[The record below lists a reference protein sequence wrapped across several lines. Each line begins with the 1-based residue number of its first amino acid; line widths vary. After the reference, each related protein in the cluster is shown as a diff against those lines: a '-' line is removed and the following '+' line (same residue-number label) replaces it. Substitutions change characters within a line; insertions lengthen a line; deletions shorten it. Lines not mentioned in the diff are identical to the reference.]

1 MSGGASRLHPIP
13 IPPHRCRQARGRGG
27 ELRDSSPAGRG
38 ERGGAAQLGTARPPA
53 PPRAMESD
61 RAGREPQPRA
71 APGKTPSPMGDSVLP
86 PQPGDTVH
94 GDSPPQRDRPIL
106 PAVTPSPM
114 ATPPPGQLCPVPA
127 AVTPPGHPMSPI
139 PAAVAP
145 SAESVPP
152 WCDKTPPAHP
162 HPHATEQPKEEAS
175 RSTAGQPLPVPT
187 APCPAETLPHGSTT
201 VAPTAGKGAPSD
213 AKSPPGSTTQPPKD
227 VPPKDTPSKDIPP
240 KDMPSKDVPLK
251 DASPKDTPSKE
262 VAPKDV
268 LPKDVTPKDV
278 PPKGDRATPAAASP
292 SSAAS
297 PRPKQADA
305 QKAQARH
312 RQAKE
317 RREERAKYLAAKRAL
332 WLEKEEKAKVLRER
346 QLEERRRRLE
356 EQRLRAEKRRA
367 VLEERQRQKL
377 EKNKERYEAAIQR
390 SAKKTW
396 AEIRQQ
402 RWSWAGALH
411 HGSATHK
418 DGASRCSVSAVNL
431 PKHVDSIINKR
442 LSKSS
447 ATLWNSPSRN
457 RSLQLSPWESSIV
470 DRLMTPTL
478 SFLARSR
485 SAVTL
490 AGNGKEQVP
499 VCPRSA
505 SASPLSPCHNHRLPH
520 RCWERRRGTA
530 GSPDVTPRR
539 RAESSPKKKEKKEKE
554 RENAKERSAL
564 SRERS
569 LKKRQSLP
577 GAQPRL
583 LPTADSSA
591 HSSPKVRARVR
602 DERGEQD
609 GQAKGRERK
618 EEDKGPATPEPPR
631 VPTEP
636 AAAPSAP
643 AAHSPPS
650 RPSAGTTDREE
661 AARLLAEKRRQAR
674 EQREREE
681 RERREQ
687 EEQERRL
694 QEERARQAAEEQ
706 SRREAL
712 ARQREEEQQLQEE
725 REAQE
730 KARAERE
737 ETERLQRQR
746 EEAEAKAREEA
757 ERQRLER
764 EKHFQRE
771 EQERLERKKR
781 LEEIMKRTRKS
792 DAADAK
798 KKEDKKIVN
807 GKAVEQEHSTGGE
820 KRAGPMPK
828 AEELPETETPSAGML
843 GTLKGPAGEGLQP
856 SSPAKDVAAPVVNG
870 VQPSK
875 HENGFSG
882 TEGSSELL
890 ELSHHGGSPSSIIPF
905 GDKEPFLKQA
915 VVKPPQVT
923 EVL

>member
-1 MSGGASRLHPIP
+1 MER
-13 IPPHRCRQARGRGG
+13 
-27 ELRDSSPAGRG
+27 SS
-38 ERGGAAQLGTARPPA
+38 
-53 PPRAMESD
+53 
-61 RAGREPQPRA
+61 AGREPQPQPQPQA

-86 PQPGDTVH
+86 LTVQPPSPGGTLH
-94 GDSPPQRDRPIL
+94 GDSPPPQRDRPVPTAITPPGQPASPVPPAVTPSKTSIPPVL
-106 PAVTPSPM
+106 PAVTPPGQP
-114 ATPPPGQLCPVPA
+114 AGPVKGPPP
-127 AVTPPGHPMSPI
+127 
-139 PAAVAP
+139 
-145 SAESVPP
+145 
-152 WCDKTPPAHP
+152 
-162 HPHATEQPKEEAS
+162 
-175 RSTAGQPLPVPT
+175 
-187 APCPAETLPHGSTT
+187 
-201 VAPTAGKGAPSD
+201 D
-213 AKSPPGSTTQPPKD
+213 AKSPPGSAAGP
-227 VPPKDTPSKDIPP
+227 
-240 KDMPSKDVPLK
+240 
-251 DASPKDTPSKE
+251 
-262 VAPKDV
+262 
-268 LPKDVTPKDV
+268 PKDV
-278 PPKGDRATPAAASP
+278 PPKGDRSAPAAASP
-292 SSAAS
+292 ASAAS
-297 PRPKQADA
+297 PRPKQDT

-312 RQAKE
+312 KQAKE
-317 RREERAKYLAAKRAL
+317 RREERAKYLAAKRVL
-332 WLEKEEKAKVLRER
+332 WLEKEEKAKLLREK
-346 QLEERRRRLE
+346 QLEDRRKRLE
-356 EQRLRAEKRRA
+356 EQRLKAEKRRA

-411 HGSATHK
+411 HGSSAHK

-505 SASPLSPCHNHRLPH
+505 SASPLSPCHNHRLQH
-520 RCWERRRGTA
+520 RCWERRKGPA

-539 RAESSPKKKEKKEKE
+539 RTESSPKKKEKKEKE

-583 LPTADSSA
+583 LPAGDSSPGPKNRPSSPATPKGRPASPSPALGSPHKPPLPRSA
-591 HSSPKVRARVR
+591 HSSPKVRAKAR
-602 DERGEQD
+602 DERGEQE
-609 GQAKGRERK
+609 GQVKAREKK
-618 EEDKGPATPEPPR
+618 EEERGSAPSDPPR
-631 VPTEP
+631 VPAEP
-636 AAAPSAP
+636 TAGRYGRGGHGDGRARGSGSRVYRQGGFPGVPPTAGCRSVEQPSP
-643 AAHSPPS
+643 AMPVAVGCCGGSTSLGTRNRAVLSRLLSLSPLSPPH
-650 RPSAGTTDREE
+650 PSLPHPAV
-661 AARLLAEKRRQAR
+661 L
-674 EQREREE
+674 
-681 RERREQ
+681 
-687 EEQERRL
+687 
-694 QEERARQAAEEQ
+694 
-706 SRREAL
+706 
-712 ARQREEEQQLQEE
+712 
-725 REAQE
+725 
-730 KARAERE
+730 
-737 ETERLQRQR
+737 QR
-746 EEAEAKAREEA
+746 EEAEARAREEA
-757 ERQRLER
+757 ERQRQER

-798 KKEDKKIVN
+798 KKEDKKIMN
-807 GKAVEQEHSTGGE
+807 GKAAEQEDVTGRE

-828 AEELPETETPSAGML
+828 AEELPETETPSTGSPGM
-843 GTLKGPAGEGLQP
+843 LKGPSGEGLQP
-856 SSPAKDVAAPVVNG
+856 SSPTKEVAAPVVNG
-870 VQPSK
+870 MQPGK

-882 TEGSSELL
+882 TEGSPELL
-890 ELSHHGGSPSSIIPF
+890 ELSHHSSSPGSIIPF

>member
-1 MSGGASRLHPIP
+1 
-13 IPPHRCRQARGRGG
+13 
-27 ELRDSSPAGRG
+27 
-38 ERGGAAQLGTARPPA
+38 
-53 PPRAMESD
+53 
-61 RAGREPQPRA
+61 
-71 APGKTPSPMGDSVLP
+71 MGDSIP
-86 PQPGDTVH
+86 PPSVPPPSPGDAVQGEHSPCPHNRPGHSDAIPSEKTAPPVCAAITPSEKIVLSVPAAMSPSWQPVMPPPVS
-94 GDSPPQRDRPIL
+94 SPPQHDRPSP
-106 PAVTPSPM
+106 PAM
-114 ATPPPGQLCPVPA
+114 ALPGQ
-127 AVTPPGHPMSPI
+127 PMSPS
-139 PAAVAP
+139 PATLVP
-145 SAESVPP
+145 SAQSVPP
-152 WCDKTPPAHP
+152 RCDRSPRPKPPGMEH
-162 HPHATEQPKEEAS
+162 PKEEALPHTS
-175 RSTAGQPLPVPT
+175 GQPAPILAA
-187 APCPAETLPHGSTT
+187 APCSAETLPHGSQPP
-201 VAPTAGKGAPSD
+201 APAANEGAPPD
-213 AKSPPGSTTQPPKD
+213 AKSSLGATAG
-227 VPPKDTPSKDIPP
+227 
-240 KDMPSKDVPLK
+240 PSKDV
-251 DASPKDTPSKE
+251 TPRSSR
-262 VAPKDV
+262 P
-268 LPKDVTPKDV
+268 
-278 PPKGDRATPAAASP
+278 SP
-292 SSAAS
+292 SPATSH
-297 PRPKQADA
+297 RPKQDA

-312 RQAKE
+312 KQAKE
-317 RREERAKYLAAKRAL
+317 RREERAKYLAAKRVL
-332 WLEKEEKAKVLRER
+332 WLEKEEKARLLREK
-346 QLEERRRRLE
+346 QLEERRKRLE

-390 SAKKTW
+390 SVKKTW

-411 HGSATHK
+411 HGSPAHK

-520 RCWERRRGTA
+520 RCWERRKAATT
-530 GSPDVTPRR
+530 SPDVTPRR
-539 RAESSPKKKEKKEKE
+539 RTEPLPKKEKKEKD

-564 SRERS
+564 SHERS
-569 LKKRQSLP
+569 LKKRQSLTA
-577 GAQPRL
+577 AQPWL
-583 LPTADSSA
+583 LPAADSSPGPKNRPSSPA
-591 HSSPKVRARVR
+591 TPKNRPSSPAIPKNRPSSPATLKNRPSSPATPKAHPASLSPALSSPHKPPLPRSTHSSPKVRARAR
-602 DERGEQD
+602 EERGEQE
-609 GQAKGRERK
+609 GQLKARERK
-618 EEDKGPATPEPPR
+618 EEEQGPAPPALSEPPK
-631 VPTEP
+631 VPAEP
-636 AAAPSAP
+636 TAGPPVHAAPSPVLA
-643 AAHSPPS
+643 SPS
-650 RPSAGTTDREE
+650 ARPAGTTDREE

-687 EEQERRL
+687 EEQERRV
-694 QEERARQAAEEQ
+694 QEERAQRAAEEQ

-712 ARQREEEQQLQEE
+712 ARLQEE

-730 KARAERE
+730 RARAAQE
-737 ETERLQRQR
+737 EVERLQRQR
-746 EEAEAKAREEA
+746 EEAEARAREEA

-792 DAADAK
+792 DAADTK
-798 KKEDKKIVN
+798 KKDDKKVVN
-807 GKAVEQEHSTGGE
+807 GKAAKQENVPGRE
-820 KRAGPMPK
+820 KHLGPIPK
-828 AEELPETETPSAGML
+828 AEELPEMETSSAGTPG
-843 GTLKGPAGEGLQP
+843 GTKGLVGEGLQP
-856 SSPAKDVAAPVVNG
+856 SSKEAAALVNG
-870 VQPSK
+870 MQPSK

-882 TEGSSELL
+882 TEGSKELRD
-890 ELSHHGGSPSSIIPF
+890 LSHHGGSPGSIIPF

>member
-1 MSGGASRLHPIP
+1 MER
-13 IPPHRCRQARGRGG
+13 
-27 ELRDSSPAGRG
+27 SP
-38 ERGGAAQLGTARPPA
+38 
-53 PPRAMESD
+53 
-61 RAGREPQPRA
+61 AGREPQPQPQPA
-71 APGKTPSPMGDSVLP
+71 QGKPPSPMGDSVPPYTSPLPSPGDALQGERTP
-86 PQPGDTVH
+86 PQH
-94 GDSPPQRDRPIL
+94 DRPVPPAVVPSGQAISPVP
-106 PAVTPSPM
+106 PAVTPSEK
-114 ATPPPGQLCPVPA
+114 TVSPVPA
-127 AVTPPGHPMSPI
+127 ATTSSRQPICPPAVMPPSESSTPQHDQPVPPAATPSGQPISPI

-152 WCDKTPPAHP
+152 WCDRSPPGPPRPPVMEHL
-162 HPHATEQPKEEAS
+162 KEEAS
-175 RSTAGQPLPVPT
+175 PHTAGQPVPVHAAA
-187 APCPAETLPHGSTT
+187 APCLAETLPRGSEPL
-201 VAPTAGKGAPSD
+201 APAADEGAPSN
-213 AKSPPGSTTQPPKD
+213 AKSPPGSAAG
-227 VPPKDTPSKDIPP
+227 
-240 KDMPSKDVPLK
+240 PSKDVPPRSDHPTL
-251 DASPKDTPSKE
+251 
-262 VAPKDV
+262 
-268 LPKDVTPKDV
+268 
-278 PPKGDRATPAAASP
+278 AAASP
-292 SSAAS
+292 APAAS
-297 PRPKQADA
+297 PRPKRDA

-312 RQAKE
+312 KQAKE
-317 RREERAKYLAAKRAL
+317 RLEERAKYLAAKRVL
-332 WLEKEEKAKVLRER
+332 WLEKEEKARLLREK
-346 QLEERRRRLE
+346 QLEERRKRLE
-356 EQRLRAEKRRA
+356 EQRLKAEKRRA

-411 HGSATHK
+411 HGSPAHK

-505 SASPLSPCHNHRLPH
+505 SASPLSPCHNHRLQH
-520 RCWERRRGTA
+520 RCWERRKGTT

-539 RAESSPKKKEKKEKE
+539 KTESSPKKKEKKEKE

-577 GAQPRL
+577 AAQPRL
-583 LPTADSSA
+583 LPAADSSPGPKNRPSSPA
-591 HSSPKVRARVR
+591 TPKARPASPSPALGSPHKPPLPRSTHSSPKVRARAR
-602 DERGEQD
+602 EERGEQE
-609 GQAKGRERK
+609 GQAKARERK
-618 EEDKGPATPEPPR
+618 EEERGPASPALPEPPK
-631 VPTEP
+631 VPAEP
-636 AAAPSAP
+636 AAAPPAP
-643 AAHSPPS
+643 AAPGPVPATPPG
-650 RPSAGTTDREE
+650 RPPAGTTDREE

-687 EEQERRL
+687 EERERQL
-694 QEERARQAAEEQ
+694 QEERAQQAAEEQ
-706 SRREAL
+706 TRREAL
-712 ARQREEEQQLQEE
+712 ARQREEERRLQEE

-730 KARAERE
+730 RARAERE
-737 ETERLQRQR
+737 EMERLQRQR
-746 EEAEAKAREEA
+746 EEAEARAREEA

-792 DAADAK
+792 DTADAK
-798 KKEDKKIVN
+798 KKEDKKVVN
-807 GKAVEQEHSTGGE
+807 GKAAEQEDVPGALPMSPGRE
-820 KRAGPMPK
+820 KHAGPVPK
-828 AEELPETETPSAGML
+828 EEELPEMEMPSVGTPG
-843 GTLKGPAGEGLQP
+843 GLKGLAGEGLQP
-856 SSPAKDVAAPVVNG
+856 SSPAKEVVPPASLVNG

-882 TEGSSELL
+882 TEGSQELL
-890 ELSHHGGSPSSIIPF
+890 ELSHHSSSPGSIIPF